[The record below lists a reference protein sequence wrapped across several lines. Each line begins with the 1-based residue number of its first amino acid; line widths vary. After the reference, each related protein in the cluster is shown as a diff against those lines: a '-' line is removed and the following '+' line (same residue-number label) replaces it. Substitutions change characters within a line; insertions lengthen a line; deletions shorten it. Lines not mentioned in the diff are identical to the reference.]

1 MALTNAGSATRAHLK
16 RLVCEYLE
24 DMRSLGRAPNRTVAF
39 ESVHLSAW
47 LVDDPVPHSRTRRY
61 LLLDDGD
68 AWCETV
74 YGPQPVASGLRNT
87 YSWLSEPT
95 TSLAFALHESLDDAR
110 AGGDGFL
117 IAPADRGS
125 AYVVSDRRS
134 RPRG

>member
-1 MALTNAGSATRAHLK
+1 MTVAHAGSATRAHLK
-16 RLVCEYLE
+16 RLVREYLG
-24 DMRSLGRAPNRTVAF
+24 DMRSLGGAPNRAVVF
-39 ESVHLSAW
+39 ENVRLSAW
-47 LVDDPVPHSRTRRY
+47 LLDDPVSHSRSRRY

-95 TSLAFALHESLDDAR
+95 TSLAYALDQSRDDAR

-117 IAPADRGS
+117 IAPADHGS
-125 AYVVSDRRS
+125 VYLVDDRRS
-134 RPRG
+134 RPRR

>member
-1 MALTNAGSATRAHLK
+1 MAVANAGPATRAHLK

-39 ESVHLSAW
+39 ESVRLSAW

-87 YSWLSEPT
+87 YSWLSAPT
-95 TSLAFALHESLDDAR
+95 TSLAYALHESLDDAR

-117 IAPADRGS
+117 IAPADHGS